1 MEINALMMYFNI
13 VKWLDFDKQMSK
25 QDSQENNTKDEKMLE
40 EEEWKEE
47 EEKKRTNLIPDI
59 FRAI

>member
-1 MEINALMMYFNI
+1 MYFNI
-13 VKWLDFDKQMSK
+13 VKWLDFDKQMSN

>member
-1 MEINALMMYFNI
+1 MMYFNI